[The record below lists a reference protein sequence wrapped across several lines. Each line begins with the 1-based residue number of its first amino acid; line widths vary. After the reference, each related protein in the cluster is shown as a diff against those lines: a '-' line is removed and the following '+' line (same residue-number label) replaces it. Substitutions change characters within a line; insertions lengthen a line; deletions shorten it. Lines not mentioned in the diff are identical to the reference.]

1 MSAEKILVVDDEKD
15 FCDFMVAHLQRR
27 GYTVENA
34 YNGADALQCVQ
45 THGPYAVLVT
55 DLNMPQMDGVELLR
69 RGRQHDPQM
78 EAIVISANDQI
89 EKAIAAMREYGA
101 YDYLLKPLV
110 NSNELSMAVG
120 RAMEYRRLRLE
131 REALQAQML
140 ADAERLQILIANTGD
155 AILATDDE
163 GKINIA
169 NPAAIQLIGQGDLI
183 GADAGSALPRPLATL
198 VANWKSVGGQ
208 RAAVVEVPWGPNSVQ
223 MVSLTPLPPGR
234 NGKNGGW
241 VMVLRDVTHL
251 KRLDEYKVRLLAE
264 AANRI
269 QVPLAQ
275 ALTNTV
281 ELNQMADAARS
292 EQFTKTVYSL
302 GRSLDQI
309 RKWMD
314 ELILI
319 ARVEAGIGVR
329 SETLNVPSLV
339 QEWAQAAIKKQN
351 KDKSLGLNI
360 TIEGGVPPIYADR
373 DLMQRLLQQLLDQI
387 TAATKPEPGRAVRIS
402 VRHQE
407 GQVWIDVTL
416 EGFPIRQTDPLR
428 RLTRPSVISPG
439 ALAAG
444 STAPDLSLAITIA
457 HGMGGQVWVRDQE
470 LAGSAIVI
478 CFPSMKR

>member
-1 MSAEKILVVDDEKD
+1 MSAEKILAVDDEKD

-34 YNGADALQCVQ
+34 YNGADALQCIQ
-45 THGPYAVLVT
+45 TRGPYAVLVT

-69 RGRQHDPQM
+69 RSRQHDPQM
-78 EAIVISANDQI
+78 EAIVISANDLI

-110 NSNELSMAVG
+110 NNNELSMAVG

-131 REALQAQML
+131 REAMQAQML
-140 ADAERLQILIANTGD
+140 TDAERLQILIANTGD
-155 AILATDDE
+155 AIMATDGD
-163 GKINIA
+163 GKIVIA
-169 NPAAIQLIGQGDLI
+169 NPAANQLIGQGNLV
-183 GADAGSALPRPLATL
+183 GADAASSLPKTLATL
-198 VANWKSVGGQ
+198 VANWQSVGGQ
-208 RAAVVEVPWGPNSVQ
+208 RAAVVEVPWGANSVQ
-223 MVSLTPLPPGR
+223 MASLTPLPPGK
-234 NGKNGGW
+234 NGRNGGW

-251 KRLDEYKVRLLAE
+251 KRLDEYRVRLLAE
-264 AANRI
+264 AANKI

-329 SETLNVPSLV
+329 SEMLNVPSLV

-360 TIEGGVPPIYADR
+360 TIEDGVPPIYADR

-387 TAATKPEPGRAVRIS
+387 AAATKPEPGRAVRIS

-416 EGFPIRQTDPLR
+416 EGFPIRRTDPLR
-428 RLTRPSVISPG
+428 RLTRPAPG

-444 STAPDLSLAITIA
+444 SMAPDLSLAITIA